1 MVRTGEASGT
11 RTAALLTSMDEP
23 LGRFSGNWIE
33 VWECID
39 IMQGKRHRMSADLIE
54 LSNIL
59 SGWMLHLAGQ
69 AATPEAGAKLSDQIL
84 ASGEAYKAW
93 LKIIAAQHGD
103 TTIFKDPAA
112 FHKSTATRT
121 LTASQDGYLSSMDC
135 KQVGWAVQRLGA
147 GRAKPG
153 DPVSAHA
160 GIEMHAK
167 LGDKLEKGQPL
178 VTLFAEDEP
187 LLDEP
192 EHMLQQTLQISSTPP
207 KLQPLIRE
215 IVTAP

>member
-1 MVRTGEASGT
+1 
-11 RTAALLTSMDEP
+11 MDEP

-33 VWECID
+33 VWECVD

-69 AATPEAGAKLSDQIL
+69 ASTPEAGAKLSDEIL
-84 ASGEAYKAW
+84 ISGEAYKAW
-93 LKIIAAQHGD
+93 LKIIAAQHGN
-103 TTIFKDPAA
+103 TAIFKDPAA
-112 FHKSTATRT
+112 FHKPTATRT
-121 LTASQDGYLSSMDC
+121 LAASQDGYLTSMDC

-147 GRAKPG
+147 GRTKPG
-153 DPVSAHA
+153 DPVAAHA

-178 VTLFAEDEP
+178 ATLFSEDAA
-187 LLDEP
+187 LLNEP

-207 KLQPLIRE
+207 NLQPLVRE
-215 IVTAP
+215 IITAI